1 MIVRFYEGTNTK
13 QINIICQRFNIS
25 VKILSTEN
33 NIITKTKYSIHSHSS
48 SSDFD
53 LFIIII

>member
-33 NIITKTKYSIHSHSS
+33 NIFTKTKYSIHSS